1 MNDPIHILYVDDY
14 PFDRELVRDA
24 LEKEQ
29 EGFRVTE
36 AASRADFEARL
47 VEGGYD
53 LVLSDFNI
61 LGFEGLQV
69 LDAVRARNLNVP
81 VIIVTGTGS
90 EEVAVE
96 AMKRGAADYVI
107 KTARHIRRLPHTIH
121 AVMEKKQG
129 DDERKRAQEALRRSE
144 AQLSNATMIARL
156 GYWEYDVAEKL
167 FTFND
172 HFFAIFHT
180 SVEQVGGYKLSPAR
194 YAERFLHPDD
204 MPVVV
209 TEITKA
215 LETTDPDYSRQLE
228 HRIIYADGGVGYS
241 SVRLFII
248 KDNQGRTI
256 KVYGA
261 NQDITERKRSEEA
274 LRESESKYR
283 TLVENIPQKI
293 FTKDRASVY
302 VSCNENFARD
312 LGIKPDHCAGRTDYD
327 FFPNEL
333 ADKYRADDQR
343 IMETGQTE
351 ELEEKYVQAGQET
364 WVQTIK
370 TPIRQEDGRVI
381 GILGIFWDITKRI
394 QAEAERERLQLQLNQ
409 AQKMESIGRL
419 AGGIAHDFNNLL
431 VSIIGYA
438 ELGMLNITPDDQ
450 LYANF
455 KRIKEGGERAADLT
469 RQILA
474 FSRQQVLEIKQLD
487 LNQVINEF
495 VPMLRRLISEDI
507 ALQTRLADNLP
518 PLKADKGQLEQ
529 VLMNLVVN
537 ARDAMPDGGTLIIDT
552 AYVAPD
558 EASVDKYLKGARPG
572 PQVLLTV
579 SDTGNGIDIELQ
591 PHIFEPF
598 FTTKARGQGTGLG
611 LATVFGIIKQHQ
623 GNIEVYSEPGQGT
636 TFEIYLPVADAPIST
651 EKVVAPNTRIV
662 PGTETVLVVEDE
674 AGVRQLVGDAL
685 RLHGYYVL
693 IAEDPLGGLNL
704 AATYEGPIDLLLT
717 DVIMPHMN
725 GRALYR
731 QLAMVRPGL
740 KVLYMSGYTDDV
752 IAFQGVLD
760 PGVAFLQ
767 KPFAIRDLLQKVRGV
782 LG

>member
-29 EGFRVTE
+29 GGFRVTE
-36 AASRADFEARL
+36 AATLADFEARL
-47 VEGGYD
+47 DEGDYD

-69 LDAVRARNLNVP
+69 LDAVLAKNPNVP

-107 KTARHIRRLPHTIH
+107 KTAKHIQRLPHTIQ

-129 DDERKRAQEALRRSE
+129 DNERKRAQ
-144 AQLSNATMIARL
+144 
-156 GYWEYDVAEKL
+156 
-167 FTFND
+167 
-172 HFFAIFHT
+172 
-180 SVEQVGGYKLSPAR
+180 
-194 YAERFLHPDD
+194 
-204 MPVVV
+204 
-209 TEITKA
+209 
-215 LETTDPDYSRQLE
+215 
-228 HRIIYADGGVGYS
+228 
-241 SVRLFII
+241 
-248 KDNQGRTI
+248 
-256 KVYGA
+256 
-261 NQDITERKRSEEA
+261 EA

-283 TLVENIPQKI
+283 TLVEHIPQKI

-312 LGIKPDHCAGRTDYD
+312 LGLKPGQCAGSTDYD
-327 FFPNEL
+327 FFPSAL
-333 ADKYRADDQR
+333 ADKYRADDKR

-351 ELEEKYVQAGQET
+351 ELEEKYLLAGQET

-370 TPIRQEDGRVI
+370 TPIRQADGRVI
-381 GILGIFWDITKRI
+381 GILGIFWDITKRL
-394 QAEAERERLQLQLNQ
+394 QAEAEREKLQLQLNQ

-431 VSIIGYA
+431 VSILGYA
-438 ELGMLNITPDDQ
+438 ELGMLVITADNE
-450 LYANF
+450 LYAHF

-474 FSRQQVLEIKQLD
+474 FSRQQVLEIKSLD

-495 VPMLRRLISEDI
+495 VPMLRRLISENI

-552 AYVAPD
+552 TYVAPD
-558 EASVDKYLKGARPG
+558 EASVTKHLTG
-572 PQVLLTV
+572 PHVLLTV
-579 SDTGNGIDIELQ
+579 SDTGSGIDIELQ

-598 FTTKARGQGTGLG
+598 FTTKARGRGTGLG

-623 GNIEVYSEPGQGT
+623 GNIEVHSEPGQGT
-636 TFEIYLPVADAPIST
+636 TIEIYLPVTDAPIST
-651 EKVVAPNTRIV
+651 EKGVAPNTPTA

-685 RLHGYYVL
+685 RLHGYQVL
-693 IAEDPLGGLNL
+693 IAQDPLEGLNL
-704 AATYEGPIDLLLT
+704 AATYGGPIDLLLT

-731 QLAMVRPGL
+731 QLALVRPGM
-740 KVLYMSGYTDDV
+740 KVLYMSGYTNDV

-767 KPFAIRDLLQKVRGV
+767 KPFALSNLLQKIREV

>member
-1 MNDPIHILYVDDY
+1 
-14 PFDRELVRDA
+14 
-24 LEKEQ
+24 
-29 EGFRVTE
+29 
-36 AASRADFEARL
+36 
-47 VEGGYD
+47 
-53 LVLSDFNI
+53 
-61 LGFEGLQV
+61 
-69 LDAVRARNLNVP
+69 
-81 VIIVTGTGS
+81 
-90 EEVAVE
+90 
-96 AMKRGAADYVI
+96 
-107 KTARHIRRLPHTIH
+107 
-121 AVMEKKQG
+121 
-129 DDERKRAQEALRRSE
+129 
-144 AQLSNATMIARL
+144 
-156 GYWEYDVAEKL
+156 
-167 FTFND
+167 
-172 HFFAIFHT
+172 
-180 SVEQVGGYKLSPAR
+180 
-194 YAERFLHPDD
+194 
-204 MPVVV
+204 
-209 TEITKA
+209 
-215 LETTDPDYSRQLE
+215 
-228 HRIIYADGGVGYS
+228 
-241 SVRLFII
+241 
-248 KDNQGRTI
+248 
-256 KVYGA
+256 
-261 NQDITERKRSEEA
+261 
-274 LRESESKYR
+274 
-283 TLVENIPQKI
+283 
-293 FTKDRASVY
+293 
-302 VSCNENFARD
+302 
-312 LGIKPDHCAGRTDYD
+312 
-327 FFPNEL
+327 
-333 ADKYRADDQR
+333 
-343 IMETGQTE
+343 
-351 ELEEKYVQAGQET
+351 
-364 WVQTIK
+364 
-370 TPIRQEDGRVI
+370 
-381 GILGIFWDITKRI
+381 
-394 QAEAERERLQLQLNQ
+394 
-409 AQKMESIGRL
+409 
-419 AGGIAHDFNNLL
+419 
-431 VSIIGYA
+431 
-438 ELGMLNITPDDQ
+438 
-450 LYANF
+450 
-455 KRIKEGGERAADLT
+455 
-469 RQILA
+469 
-474 FSRQQVLEIKQLD
+474 LEIKQLD